1 MRINKLRDII
11 VRSCKLYPMLFISE
25 YWEGECLGKV
35 YFVKLSEKYKMIVI
49 FPELI
54 QFNAVLGNLRR

>member
-1 MRINKLRDII
+1 MHINKLRDII

-35 YFVKLSEKYKMIVI
+35 CFVKLSEKYKMLVI
-49 FPELI
+49 FPE
-54 QFNAVLGNLRR
+54 R